1 MNNQKWKKETPQYK
15 QVWQLKIYILFKMT
29 QVRLEIT
36 CNLFLN
42 AANRVRI
49 TTVMNFIAVFKEK
62 RNNC

>member
-1 MNNQKWKKETPQYK
+1 M
-15 QVWQLKIYILFKMT
+15 WQLKIYILFKMT

-49 TTVMNFIAVFKEK
+49 TTVMNLIAVFKEK

>member
-1 MNNQKWKKETPQYK
+1 M
-15 QVWQLKIYILFKMT
+15 WQLKIYILFKMT

-42 AANRVRI
+42 AANRARI
-49 TTVMNFIAVFKEK
+49 TTVMNLIAVFKEK